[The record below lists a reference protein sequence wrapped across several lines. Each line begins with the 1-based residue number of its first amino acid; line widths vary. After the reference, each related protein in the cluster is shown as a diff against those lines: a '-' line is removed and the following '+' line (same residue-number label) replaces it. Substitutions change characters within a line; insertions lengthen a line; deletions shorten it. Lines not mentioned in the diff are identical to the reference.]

1 MNRPRHTKI
10 VATLGPA
17 SSSAEAIQALYE
29 AGVRVFRLN
38 FSHGTHEDHRRRAA
52 AIREIED
59 SYNDPVSILADLQGP
74 KLRFGNFVNGGVE
87 LKAGDSFRI
96 DLSDEPGNES
106 RGPLPHSE
114 IFEAISMGTEILIDD
129 GKVRLSVESVSEDHA
144 ITRVLVGGRVSNHK
158 GVNLPNAILPIP
170 ILTEKDREDLEAGL
184 DLGADWV
191 ALSFVQQPED
201 VVEARDLIAGR
212 AAIMVKVEKPS
223 AVDRFDEIVDAF
235 DGIMVARGDLGVELP
250 PERVPIAQKN
260 IIQAC
265 RQRGKPVIVAT
276 QMLDS
281 MVHAPIPTR
290 AEASDVATAVYEGA
304 DAVML
309 SAESAAGDYPVEA
322 VAMMARIIDSVED
335 DPRYRDLL
343 DAGHPEPE
351 RIGSD
356 AITSAACRVARSLGA
371 STVVTYTT
379 SGSTALRAA
388 RERPDVPIM
397 GLTPERKTARRLALS
412 WGVVP
417 VHTEDVSSVD
427 EMVDKACAITSSRKL
442 AKATEQIVITAG
454 MPFGTPGTTNLLR
467 LARISEACSP

>member
-1 MNRPRHTKI
+1 
-10 VATLGPA
+10 
-17 SSSAEAIQALYE
+17 
-29 AGVRVFRLN
+29 
-38 FSHGTHEDHRRRAA
+38 
-52 AIREIED
+52 
-59 SYNDPVSILADLQGP
+59 
-74 KLRFGNFVNGGVE
+74 
-87 LKAGDSFRI
+87 
-96 DLSDEPGNES
+96 
-106 RGPLPHSE
+106 
-114 IFEAISMGTEILIDD
+114 
-129 GKVRLSVESVSEDHA
+129 
-144 ITRVLVGGRVSNHK
+144 
-158 GVNLPNAILPIP
+158 
-170 ILTEKDREDLEAGL
+170 
-184 DLGADWV
+184 
-191 ALSFVQQPED
+191 LSFVQQPED

-281 MVHAPIPTR
+281 MVHSPIPTR

-322 VAMMARIIDSVED
+322 VVMMARIIDSVED
-335 DPRYRDLL
+335 DPRYRSLL
-343 DAGHPEPE
+343 DTGHPEPE
-351 RIGSD
+351 SIGSD
-356 AITSAACRVARSLGA
+356 AITSAACRVARSVGA
-371 STVVTYTT
+371 STIVTYTT

-397 GLTPERKTARRLALS
+397 GLTPKRKTARRLALS

-417 VHTEDVSSVD
+417 IHTEDVSSVD
-427 EMVDKACAITSSRKL
+427 EMVDKACAITSGRKL
-442 AKATEQIVITAG
+442 AKAAEQIVITAG